1 MSTVRD
7 TQHHDFVLLI
17 IDAEHDAKRATA
29 RGPKSLKVA
38 V

>member
-7 TQHHDFVLLI
+7 TQHDDFVLLI
-17 IDAEHDAKRATA
+17 VDAEHDSKRATE
-29 RGPKSLKVA
+29 RGPKSVKFA